1 MVIYFYICICY
12 IGPRASIQTTI
23 THRYTA
29 KETFEYILYS
39 TYVLLIT
46 TPFKGKTNLTQFTM
60 KRKKLT
66 QLFGLMVLMLLM
78 PGISFAQN
86 LHVQGRVLDEL
97 GEGLIGAGVIIQG
110 TTQGTVTDIDGN
122 YDLPSVPQGA
132 VLEFS
137 CVGYKTMQVQVTSQI
152 LNVTLEPD
160 SRLIDESVVVAYGQ
174 ANKVTITGAVTAVSG
189 ESLMKSPVANVANA
203 LQGNLPGVSA
213 VQASGMPGADEPVI
227 RIRGVGSLNSADP
240 LVLVDGVERPFS
252 QLDPNEI
259 ASISV
264 LKDASATAVFGVRGA
279 NGVILV
285 TTKRGEV
292 GKASVTASA
301 SAAMQ
306 TIAQFIDFADS
317 YTYGQMYNYTQITDM
332 LPVNQWPGSV
342 KIGDY
347 SPYGENVRFK
357 QDVMEHFRLGD
368 MPRTFPNTDWI
379 DYIMNDAA
387 WQEQANVN
395 VSGGTEKVRYFV
407 SAGYLN
413 QNSLFKTFSDNKNE
427 TFDFQRLNY
436 RANLDIE
443 VSKYSQL
450 SLTLGGRMQVR
461 NTMVGGEGFL
471 FRYLQGATPYAGIG
485 VDEEGRHII
494 ADPNKVGAYDRDALS
509 NYYNLGYENQ
519 STNALN
525 FDVQYKL
532 DLSFL
537 TKGLDFKAKAS
548 YNSEYTAQKYRQNGY
563 GTGLT
568 YVATLDQ
575 DGNEVLRKENVTWPI
590 PYSEGKWGS
599 RNWYAEA
606 SFNYARRFGKHNIG
620 ALLLYNQS
628 KTYYPWD
635 SSNSLY
641 QSIPKGYVGLV
652 GRVTYDYDTKYL
664 IDFNIGYNGSENF
677 APGKRYGT
685 FPSVSVGWIPSQ
697 EKWWAPVKDVVS
709 YLKFRGSYGLVGN
722 DNTNGAR
729 FLYLPGTWQ
738 FFQGHMG
745 WNPQTQGAN
754 FGTNGNWLQGVREL
768 TAGNPNV
775 TWEKATKINVGV
787 DAGFFNDK
795 LHAYVDVFW
804 EDRKDI
810 LVSNSSTLPAVTSL
824 PANYVN
830 EGRVKNHGFEVT
842 LNWEQKIGD
851 FRYSISPNFAYAK
864 NKVIEML
871 EVKPMY
877 DYLSRT
883 GHPVGQR
890 FGYELFEF
898 YQPGTEERYY
908 EKYGVFMPDQNIDIK
923 YGDCVYVDL
932 NNDGKIDQNDQKPL
946 GYTDNP
952 EITYSLNFN
961 FQYKGF
967 DFTMLWIGADHVS
980 RQLNG
985 YFRDQ
990 FGSTNTSALTQW
1002 VADNSWTEDNPD
1014 AILPRISFTNRVHNN
1029 RDSQAWVVDS
1039 KYVRLKNVEIGY
1051 TITPKKGSFFNYVRV
1066 YASGNNLLTFAD
1078 FKGNDPEAPGS
1089 GLDHGMRYPMT
1100 RLFNIGAQI
1109 NF

>member
-1 MVIYFYICICY
+1 M
-12 IGPRASIQTTI
+12 
-23 THRYTA
+23 
-29 KETFEYILYS
+29 
-39 TYVLLIT
+39 LLISGQT
-46 TPFKGKTNLTQFTM
+46 
-60 KRKKLT
+60 
-66 QLFGLMVLMLLM
+66 
-78 PGISFAQN
+78 FAQN
-86 LHVQGRVLDEL
+86 LHVQGKVLDEL
-97 GEGLIGAGVIIQG
+97 GEGLIGAGVVIKG
-110 TTQGTVTDIDGN
+110 TMQGTVTDVDGN
-122 YDLPSVPQGA
+122 YELSSVPQGA
-132 VLEFS
+132 TLEFS
-137 CVGYKTMQVQVTSQI
+137 CVGYKTQTVQVTGQR
-152 LNVTLEPD
+152 LDVTMKPD
-160 SRLIDESVVVAYGQ
+160 TRLIDESVVVAYGQ
-174 ANKVTITGAVTAVSG
+174 QQKVTITGAVTAVGG
-189 ESLMKSPVANVANA
+189 ETLMKAPVANVANA

-213 VQASGMPGADEPVI
+213 VQPSGMPGADEPVI
-227 RIRGVGSLNSADP
+227 RIRGIGSLNSAEP

-259 ASISV
+259 ESISV

-292 GKASVTASA
+292 GKASVTASV

-306 TIAQFIDFADS
+306 TIAQFIDFTDS
-317 YTYGQMYNYTQITDM
+317 YTYGQMYNYTQITDAKSM
-332 LPVNQWPGSV
+332 LEWPGTV
-342 KIGDY
+342 KIDDY
-347 SPYGENVRFK
+347 TPYAGIVKFS

-368 MPRTFPNTDWI
+368 MPTTFPNTDWI
-379 DYIMNDAA
+379 DYIMNDQA

-407 SAGYLN
+407 SAGFLN
-413 QNSLFKTFSDNKNE
+413 QNSLFKTFSNNKNE
-427 TFDFQRLNY
+427 TFDYQRLNY
-436 RANLDIE
+436 RANLDID
-443 VSKYSQL
+443 VSKYSQI
-450 SLTLGGRMQVR
+450 SITLGGRMQDR
-461 NTMVGGEGFL
+461 NTMGGGEGFL

-485 VDEEGRHII
+485 VDEQGRHII
-494 ADPNKVGAYDRDALS
+494 SDPNIVGAYDRDALS
-509 NYYNLGYENQ
+509 NYYGLGYENQ

-525 FDVQYKL
+525 FDIQYKL
-532 DLSFL
+532 DMSFL

-568 YVATLDQ
+568 YVATIV
-575 DGNEVLRKENVTWPI
+575 DGKEVLRKENVTWPI
-590 PYSEGKWGS
+590 PYSEGRWGN

-606 SFNYARRFGKHNIG
+606 SLNYARRFGKHNVG
-620 ALLLYNQS
+620 GLLLYNQS

-664 IDFNIGYNGSENF
+664 LDFNIGYNGSENF

-787 DAGFFNDK
+787 DAGFFKDQ
-795 LHAYVDVFW
+795 LHAYVDFFW

-810 LVSNSSTLPAVTSL
+810 LVSNASTLPAVTSL

-842 LNWEQKIGD
+842 LNWEQRFGD
-851 FRYSISPNFAYAK
+851 FRYSISPNFAFAR

-890 FGYELFEF
+890 FGYDLFEF

-908 EKYGVFMPDQNIDIK
+908 EKYGTEMPDQKVELK

-932 NNDGKIDQNDQKPL
+932 NDDGYIDQNDQKPL

-952 EITYSLNFN
+952 EITYSVNFN
-961 FQYKGF
+961 FQWKGL
-967 DFTMLWIGADHVS
+967 DFSMLWIGADHVS
-980 RQLNG
+980 RQLDG
-985 YFRDQ
+985 YFRSQ

-1039 KYVRLKNVEIGY
+1039 KYVRLKNVELGY
-1051 TITPKKGSFFNYVRV
+1051 TFTPKKGSFFNYVRI

-1089 GLDHGMRYPMT
+1089 GLDYGMRYPMT

>member
-1 MVIYFYICICY
+1 M
-12 IGPRASIQTTI
+12 
-23 THRYTA
+23 
-29 KETFEYILYS
+29 
-39 TYVLLIT
+39 
-46 TPFKGKTNLTQFTM
+46 N
-60 KRKKLT
+60 RKKLT
-66 QLFGLMVLMLLM
+66 HLFGLLVLMLLTS
-78 PGISFAQN
+78 GYSFAQN
-86 LHVQGRVLDEL
+86 LRVQGRVLDEL
-97 GEGLIGAGVIIQG
+97 GDGLIGAGVVIQG
-110 TTQGTVTDIDGN
+110 TTHGTITDVDGN
-122 YDLPSVPQGA
+122 YELSVPQGA
-132 VLEFS
+132 TLEFS
-137 CVGYKTMQVQVTSQI
+137 CVGYATQAVKVTGPR
-152 LNVTLEPD
+152 LDVTLAPD
-160 SRLIDESVVVAYGQ
+160 TRLIDESVVVAYGQ
-174 ANKVTITGAVTAVSG
+174 QTKVTITGAVTAVGG
-189 ESLMKSPVANVANA
+189 ETLMKSPVANVANA

-213 VQASGMPGADEPVI
+213 VQPSGMPGADEPVI
-227 RIRGVGSLNSADP
+227 RIRGVGSLNSAEP

-259 ASISV
+259 ESISV

-285 TTKRGEV
+285 TTKRGSV
-292 GKASVTASA
+292 GKASVTASV

-306 TIAQFIDFADS
+306 TIAKFVDFADS
-317 YTYGQMYNYTQITDM
+317 YTYGQMYNYTKITDTKPM
-332 LPVNQWPGSV
+332 SEWPGTV
-342 KIGDY
+342 KITDY
-347 SPYGENVRFK
+347 TPYAGIVKFN
-357 QDVMEHFRLGD
+357 QDVMEHFRTGD
-368 MPRTFPNTDWI
+368 MPTTFPNTDWI
-379 DYIMNDAA
+379 DYIMNDQA

-407 SAGYLN
+407 SAGFLN
-413 QNSLFKTFSDNKNE
+413 QNSLFKTFSNNKNE
-427 TFDFQRLNY
+427 TFDYQRLNY
-436 RANLDIE
+436 RANLDIDIT
-443 VSKYSQL
+443 KRSQL
-450 SLTLGGRMQVR
+450 SLTLGGRMQNR
-461 NTMVGGEGFL
+461 NTMGGGEGFL

-485 VDEEGRHII
+485 VDDQGRHII
-494 ADPNKVGAYDRDALS
+494 SDPNIVGAYDRDALS

-525 FDVQYKL
+525 FDIQYKL
-532 DLSFL
+532 DMSFL
-537 TKGLDFKAKAS
+537 TKGLDFKVKAS

-568 YVATLDQ
+568 YVATIV
-575 DGNEVLRKENVTWPI
+575 DGEEVLRKENVTWPI

-606 SFNYARRFGKHNIG
+606 RFNYARRFGKHNVG

-635 SSNSLY
+635 SSGSLY
-641 QSIPKGYVGLV
+641 ESIPKGYVGLV

-664 IDFNIGYNGSENF
+664 LDFNIGYNGSENF

-697 EKWWAPVKDVVS
+697 EKWWEPVKNVIS

-787 DAGFFNDK
+787 DAGFFKDK
-795 LHAYVDVFW
+795 LHAYVDFFW

-810 LVSNSSTLPAVTSL
+810 LVSNASTLPAVTSL

-864 NKVIEML
+864 NQVIEML
-871 EVKPMY
+871 EVKPLY

-883 GHPVGQR
+883 GLPVGQR
-890 FGYELFEF
+890 FGYDLFEF
-898 YQPGTEERYY
+898 YEAGATEERYLA
-908 EKYGVFMPDQNIDIK
+908 KYGVEMPDQNVELK
-923 YGDCVYVDL
+923 NGDCIYVDL
-932 NNDGKIDQNDQKPL
+932 NGDGIIDANDQKPL
-946 GYTDNP
+946 GYTDVP

-961 FQYKGF
+961 FQWRGL

-1002 VADNSWTEDNPD
+1002 VADNSWTEDNTD

-1029 RDSQAWVVDS
+1029 RDSQAWVVNS
-1039 KYVRLKNVEIGY
+1039 KYIRLKNVELGY
-1051 TITPKKGSFFNYVRV
+1051 TFTPKKGSFFNYIRV

-1089 GLDHGMRYPMT
+1089 GLDYGMRYPMT
-1100 RLFNIGAQI
+1100 RLINIGAQF

>member
-1 MVIYFYICICY
+1 M
-12 IGPRASIQTTI
+12 Q
-23 THRYTA
+23 
-29 KETFEYILYS
+29 K
-39 TYVLLIT
+39 
-46 TPFKGKTNLTQFTM
+46 
-60 KRKKLT
+60 KKLT
-66 QLFGLMVLMLLM
+66 HLFGVLVLLLLTT
-78 PGISFAQN
+78 GHAFAQN

-97 GEGLIGAGVIIQG
+97 GEGLIGAGVVIQG
-110 TTQGTVTDIDGN
+110 TTKGTITDVDGN
-122 YDLPSVPQGA
+122 FELPSVPQGA
-132 VLEFS
+132 TLEIS
-137 CVGYKTMQVQVTSQI
+137 CVGYVTQTVQATGSR
-152 LNVTLEPD
+152 LDVTLKPD
-160 SRLIDESVVVAYGQ
+160 SKLIDESVVVAYGQ
-174 ANKVTITGAVTAVSG
+174 QNKVTITGSVAAVGG
-189 ESLMKSPVANVANA
+189 EALLKSPVANVANA

-227 RIRGVGSLNSADP
+227 RIRGVGSLNSAEP

-259 ASISV
+259 ESISV

-292 GKASVTASA
+292 GKASVTASV

-306 TIAQFIDFADS
+306 TISQFIDFADS
-317 YTYGQMYNYTQITDM
+317 YTYGQMWNYTAITDA
-332 LPVNQWPGSV
+332 LDPSAWPGTV
-342 KIGDY
+342 NIPDY
-347 SPYGENVRFK
+347 SPYANNGIRFS
-357 QDVMEHFRLGD
+357 QDVMEHFRTGD
-368 MPRTFPNTDWI
+368 MPTTFPNTDWI
-379 DYIMNDAA
+379 DYIMNDQA

-407 SAGYLN
+407 SAGFLN
-413 QNSLFKTFSDNKNE
+413 QNSLLKTFSQNKNE
-427 TFDFQRLNY
+427 TFDYQRLNY
-436 RANLDIE
+436 RANLDINI
-443 VSKYSQL
+443 SKYSQL
-450 SLTLGGRMQVR
+450 SLTLGGRMQDR
-461 NTMVGGEGFL
+461 NTMGGGEGFL

-485 VDEEGRHII
+485 IDEQGRHII
-494 ADPNKVGAYDRDALS
+494 ADANIVGPFDRDALS

-525 FDVQYKL
+525 FDIQYKL
-532 DLSFL
+532 DMSFL
-537 TKGLDFKAKAS
+537 TKGLDFKVKAA

-563 GTGLT
+563 GTGVH
-568 YVATLDQ
+568 YVATIV
-575 DGNEVLRKENVTWPI
+575 DGQEVLRKENVTWPI
-590 PYSEGKWGS
+590 PYSEGKWGN

-606 SFNYARRFGKHNIG
+606 SFNYARRFGKHNVG

-635 SSNSLY
+635 SDDSLY

-664 IDFNIGYNGSENF
+664 LDFNIGYNGSENF

-685 FPSVSVGWIPSQ
+685 FPSISLGWIPSQ
-697 EKWWAPVKDVVS
+697 EKWWAPIKPVVS
-709 YLKFRGSYGLVGN
+709 YLKFRASYGLVGN

-729 FLYLPGTWQ
+729 FLYLPGAWSFYT
-738 FFQGHMG
+738 GSMT
-745 WNPQTQGAN
+745 WNPQERGAN
-754 FGTNGNWLQGVREL
+754 FGVNGNWLPAVKEL

-775 TWEKATKINVGV
+775 TWEKATKINVGM

-795 LHAYVDVFW
+795 LHAYVDFFW

-810 LVSNSSTLPAVTSL
+810 LVSNASTLPAVTSL

-851 FRYSISPNFAYAK
+851 FRYSISPNFAFAR
-864 NKVIEML
+864 NEIIEML
-871 EVKPMY
+871 EVPPMY
-877 DYLSRT
+877 EYLSRT
-883 GHPVGQR
+883 GLPVGQR
-890 FGYELFEF
+890 FGYDLFEF
-898 YQPGTEERYY
+898 YEPGATEERYFA
-908 EKYGVFMPDQNIDIK
+908 KYGVEMPDQVTAIK
-923 YGDCVYVDL
+923 PGDCVYVDL
-932 NNDGKIDQNDQKPL
+932 NGDNVIDANDQKPL

-952 EITYSLNFN
+952 EITYSVNFN
-961 FQYKGF
+961 FQWKGL

-990 FGSTNTSALTQW
+990 FGSTNTSALTQY
-1002 VADNSWTEDNPD
+1002 VADNSWTVDNTD

-1029 RDSQAWVVDS
+1029 RDSQAWIINS
-1039 KYVRLKNVEIGY
+1039 RYVRLKNVELGY
-1051 TITPKKGSFFNYVRV
+1051 TFTPKKGGFFNYIRV

-1089 GLDHGMRYPMT
+1089 GLDYGVRYPMT
-1100 RLFNIGAQI
+1100 RLFNIGAQF

>member
-1 MVIYFYICICY
+1 M
-12 IGPRASIQTTI
+12 A
-23 THRYTA
+23 
-29 KETFEYILYS
+29 
-39 TYVLLIT
+39 
-46 TPFKGKTNLTQFTM
+46 
-60 KRKKLT
+60 
-66 QLFGLMVLMLLM
+66 
-78 PGISFAQN
+78 
-86 LHVQGRVLDEL
+86 
-97 GEGLIGAGVIIQG
+97 
-110 TTQGTVTDIDGN
+110 
-122 YDLPSVPQGA
+122 
-132 VLEFS
+132 
-137 CVGYKTMQVQVTSQI
+137 
-152 LNVTLEPD
+152 PD

-174 ANKVTITGAVTAVSG
+174 QNKVTITGAVTAVGG
-189 ESLMKSPVANVANA
+189 EALLKSPVANVANS

-213 VQASGMPGADEPVI
+213 VQPSGMPGADEPVI
-227 RIRGVGSLNSADP
+227 RIRGVGSLNSAEP

-259 ASISV
+259 ESISV

-292 GKASVTASA
+292 GKASVTASV

-306 TIAQFIDFADS
+306 TIAKFIDFADS
-317 YTYGQMYNYTQITDM
+317 YTYGQMYNYTQITDANPM
-332 LPVNQWPGSV
+332 DKWPGTV
-342 KIGDY
+342 GIEDY
-347 SPYGENVRFK
+347 TPYNDLVRFK
-357 QDVMEHFRLGD
+357 QPVMEHFRTGD
-368 MPRTFPNTDWI
+368 MPTTFPNTDWI
-379 DYIMNDAA
+379 DYIMNDQA

-407 SAGYLN
+407 SAGFLN
-413 QNSLFKTFSDNKNE
+413 QNSLFKTFSQNKNE
-427 TFDFQRLNY
+427 TFDYQRLNY
-436 RANLDIE
+436 RANLDIDIT
-443 VSKYSQL
+443 KYSQL
-450 SLTLGGRMQVR
+450 SLTLGGRMQDR
-461 NTMVGGEGFL
+461 NTMGGGEGFL

-485 VDEEGRHII
+485 IDEQGRHII
-494 ADPNKVGAYDRDALS
+494 SDPTLVGEYDRDALS

-525 FDVQYKL
+525 FDIQYKL
-532 DLSFL
+532 DMSFL
-537 TKGLDFKAKAS
+537 TKGLDFKVKAS
-548 YNSEYTAQKYRQNGY
+548 YNSDYTAQKYRQNTF
-563 GTGLT
+563 GTGVT
-568 YVATLDQ
+568 YVATLV
-575 DGNEVLRKENVTWPI
+575 DGKEALRKENVTWPI
-590 PYSEGKWGS
+590 PYSEGRWGS

-606 SFNYARRFGKHNIG
+606 SFNYARRFGKHNVG

-635 SSNSLY
+635 VDGSIY

-652 GRVTYDYDTKYL
+652 GRITYDYDTKYL
-664 IDFNIGYNGSENF
+664 LDVNLGYNGSENF
-677 APGKRYGT
+677 APGKRYGL
-685 FPSVSVGWIPSQ
+685 FPSVSLGWIPSQ
-697 EKWWAPVKDVVS
+697 EKWWAPVKNVIS

-787 DAGFFNDK
+787 DAGFFKDK
-795 LHAYVDVFW
+795 LHAYVDFFW
-804 EDRKDI
+804 EDRRDI
-810 LVSNSSTLPAVTSL
+810 LVSNASTLPAVTSL

-830 EGRVKNHGFEVT
+830 EGRVKNHGYEVT
-842 LNWEQKIGD
+842 LSWEQKIGD
-851 FRYSISPNFAYAK
+851 FRYSISPNVAYAK
-864 NKVIEML
+864 NQVIEML
-871 EVKPMY
+871 EVKPLY

-883 GHPVGQR
+883 GLPVGQR
-890 FGYELFEF
+890 FGYDLFEF
-898 YQPGTEERYY
+898 YEKGATEERYFA
-908 EKYGVFMPDQNIDIK
+908 KYGKEMPDQGVESLKN
-923 YGDCVYVDL
+923 GDCVYVDL
-932 NNDGKIDQNDQKPL
+932 NDDNVIDANDQKPL

-952 EITYSLNFN
+952 EFTFSLNLN
-961 FQYKGF
+961 FQWKGL

-1002 VADNSWTEDNPD
+1002 VADNSWTEDNTD

-1039 KYVRLKNVEIGY
+1039 RYVRLKNVEIGY
-1051 TITPKKGSFFNYVRV
+1051 TFTPKKQGSFFNYVRV

-1089 GLDHGMRYPMT
+1089 GLDYGMRYPMT